1 MAKTIIKHLP
11 EMAKARSRADSPR
24 TFRNDIEPSP
34 RLKEFAKGK
43 KYLIKTFGCQANV
56 RDEEIMAGMLEKA
69 GFVKSPSEE
78 EANLVII
85 NTCAVR
91 ENAEEKVYGEIG
103 KFKSNA
109 TKDPNFILCLCG
121 CMMQE
126 EGVAVKLREIY
137 HHVSIVFGT
146 HNIDKLLDML
156 DEKIATKKSLI
167 DVLSFSGDI
176 VENLPSTRLD
186 SYKAYVNIT
195 YGCDKFCTY
204 CIVPYTRG
212 RERSR
217 AKEDILKECKELVE
231 QGYQEITLL
240 GQNVNSYGKDFKN
253 GTSFAGILEDVA
265 KLGVPRLRFMTSHPW
280 DFTDEMLDVI
290 AKYPNIMKCIHLP
303 VQSGNDE
310 ILRLMGRRY
319 TREDYLSLVKKIRE
333 RMPECAITTDIIVG
347 FPNETEE
354 QFLDTLSLCK
364 EVGYDAAFTFIYSPR
379 KGTPAAR
386 IEDNVSPKDK
396 HDRFNRLVKV
406 VEEGVSSHSQKMVG
420 KTYMVLVDGPSK
432 KDSDV
437 LSGYAENGKLIHFKG
452 PVQLKGSIVPV
463 KVTEDRTFSMFGE
476 LQIDPI
482 LFLAEK
488 LRMAMDEEPLLK
500 NYLAAKKAA
509 EEDASLGKL
518 RDEIESAQRAMMNLA
533 ASHEDE
539 KFASKRKEYLS
550 LMKEYESHP
559 LILNLTSAKEELEPM
574 LSLVAEALR

>member
-11 EMAKARSRADSPR
+11 EMAKARSRVDSPR

-34 RLKEFAKGK
+34 RLKEFAKGR

-319 TREDYLSLVKKIRE
+319 TREDYLSLVRKIRE

-364 EVGYDAAFTFIYSPR
+364 EVGYDAAFTFIYSLR

-437 LSGYAENGKLIHFKG
+437 LSGYAENGKLIHFRG

-476 LQIDPI
+476 LQVDPI

-509 EEDASLGKL
+509 EADVSLGKL
-518 RDEIESAQRAMMNLA
+518 RDDIESAQRAMMNLA

-550 LMKEYESHP
+550 LMKEYENHP

-574 LSLVAEALR
+574 LTLVAEALR

>member
-11 EMAKARSRADSPR
+11 EMAKARSRVDSPR

-34 RLKEFAKGK
+34 RLKEFAKGR

-78 EANLVII
+78 EASLVII

-103 KFKSNA
+103 KFKANA

-319 TREDYLSLVKKIRE
+319 TREDYLSLVRKIRD

-396 HDRFNRLVKV
+396 HDRFNRLVNV

-437 LSGYAENGKLIHFKG
+437 LSGYAENGKLIHFRG

-463 KVTEDRTFSMFGE
+463 KVTEDKTFSMFGE

-488 LRMAMDEEPLLK
+488 LRTAMDEEPLLK

-518 RDEIESAQRAMMNLA
+518 RDEIESAQRAMMNFA
-533 ASHEDE
+533 ASHEDT

-574 LSLVAEALR
+574 LTLVAEALR